1 MNISPLSF
9 SNPSRPSPRE
19 GTGYFALSKTS
30 DNHISPLSFSP
41 VGEMQVTLYIEGL
54 SMSWCISPSPTG
66 EARWGLM
73 PFSLSNQFLPLG
85 KVRMGCPFG
94 KVRMGLRL

>member
-1 MNISPLSF
+1 MLLIQVYVTYSSF
-9 SNPSRPSPRE
+9 ADLPFL
-19 GTGYFALSKTS
+19 GW
-30 DNHISPLSFSP
+30 
-41 VGEMQVTLYIEGL
+41 EMQVALYVEGL